1 MNQNPYL
8 GGPPMAGGVTNQQLG
23 IYNMNASRINFS
35 NAAAQDDIN
44 RMQQQQQSQLLHAMG
59 QRGMANSSIYGGSLA
74 QLGENAM
81 QQYSD
86 YRRKLAMGAGQEQ
99 DQRVQNLM
107 NALNP
112 SLGFGQQAMG
122 GLNQMY
128 GNAQGLSQQSAQALQ
143 GPLQLRRQH
152 RSSRNE
158 PKGGGGGGGGGGI
171 SPEANLARTCSA
183 L

>member
-1 MNQNPYL
+1 
-8 GGPPMAGGVTNQQLG
+8 
-23 IYNMNASRINFS
+23 
-35 NAAAQDDIN
+35 
-44 RMQQQQQSQLLHAMG
+44 MQQQQQSQLLHAMG
-59 QRGMANSSIYGGSLA
+59 QRGMADSSIYGGSLA

-143 GPLQLRRQH
+143 NLFS
-152 RSSRNE
+152 SSRQLPSRND
-158 PKGGGGGGGGGGI
+158 
-171 SPEANLARTCSA
+171 
-183 L
+183 